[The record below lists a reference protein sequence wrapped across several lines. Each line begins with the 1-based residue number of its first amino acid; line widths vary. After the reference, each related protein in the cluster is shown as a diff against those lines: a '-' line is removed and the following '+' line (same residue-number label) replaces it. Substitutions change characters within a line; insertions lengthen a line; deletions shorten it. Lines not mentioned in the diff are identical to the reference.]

1 MHSPAADLALGAI
14 WFAAFLFSTTVH
26 EACHALVA
34 WRLGDPTAYHGGQV
48 SLNPWPHIRREPFGM
63 VLMPL
68 LSYSAGRWMIGWASA
83 PYDPLWAARHPRR
96 AGAMALAG
104 PLGNLTLLGL
114 ATLGIR
120 IGNATGAFI
129 PPASIDFAH
138 LTGAPGGGTAEALAA
153 LLSVFFSLNLIL
165 FLFNLLPMPPLD
177 GSGVLLL
184 LMPEELGRRW
194 QTVMRHPLLSLVG
207 ILVAWR
213 LFPLL
218 FGPTF
223 RMALRVLYPAS

>member
-1 MHSPAADLALGAI
+1 MPQQAADVALGAI

-63 VLMPL
+63 VLVPL
-68 LSYSAGRWMIGWASA
+68 LSYAYGHWMIGWASA
-83 PYDPLWAARHPRR
+83 PYDPHWALRWPRR

-104 PLGNLTLLGL
+104 PLGNLVLLGL
-114 ATLGIR
+114 ATIGIR
-120 IGNATGAFI
+120 VGLLTGAFTE
-129 PPASIDFAH
+129 PEQLRFDH
-138 LTGAPGGGTAEALAA
+138 LTVATHAGSWEAVAA

-165 FLFNLLPMPPLD
+165 FLFNLLPVPPLD
-177 GSGVLLL
+177 GAGVLLL
-184 LMPEELGRRW
+184 VLPEEIGRRW
-194 QTVMRHPLLSLVG
+194 QSVLRHPLLALLG
-207 ILVAWR
+207 IVVAWR

-218 FGPTF
+218 FGPAF
-223 RMALRVLYPAS
+223 SAALRLLYP

>member
-1 MHSPAADLALGAI
+1 MNFQASDIALGAI

-48 SLNPWPHIRREPFGM
+48 SLNPWPHMRREPFGM

-68 LSYSAGRWMIGWASA
+68 LSYAYGHWMIGWASA
-83 PYDPLWAARHPRR
+83 PYDPEWAARYPRR

-104 PLGNLTLLGL
+104 PVGNLTMVAL
-114 ATLGIR
+114 ATVGIR
-120 IGNATGAFI
+120 VGMGAGVFTA
-129 PPASIDFAH
+129 PVRLRIDH
-138 LTGAPGGGTAEALAA
+138 LVAAAQGGTMEPIAA

-165 FLFNLLPMPPLD
+165 FLFNLLPVPPLD
-177 GSGVLLL
+177 GAGVLLL
-184 LMPEELGRRW
+184 LLPEELGRRW
-194 QTVMRHPLLSLVG
+194 QTVIRHPLLALVG

-213 LFPLL
+213 LFPLVFMPL
-218 FGPTF
+218 FSLG
-223 RMALRVLYPAS
+223 LRLLYPGP